1 MVKHITLSCHGS
13 FYATEGNCEIPS
25 NLEVRYYVNKGQ
37 TLSVTKAEAVWE
49 QLKNGVQ
56 DVQGASV
63 YTATS
68 GTLENIWLSAPTP
81 DEFT

>member
-49 QLKNGVQ
+49 QLRT
-56 DVQGASV
+56 
-63 YTATS
+63 Y
-68 GTLENIWLSAPTP
+68 
-81 DEFT
+81 